1 MPKKSSR
8 VHVRAAVRSLL
19 PAAVCCVLG
28 GALATS
34 CVDGAFMGPGQ
45 DPDDV
50 GNNPP
55 PPPPE
60 PDPFAPAEA
69 RLRRLAS
76 WQIRNAI
83 GDILGSDAAAV
94 VTPPDDVPL
103 NGFYSV
109 GAASLSLSPIDVER
123 VEQSAFWAAQAAVH
137 GEATQSWRVCAP
149 ASFDDRGCMEQIV
162 GAVGR
167 RAFRR
172 PLTSEQLTRFTDV
185 GMGAATA
192 YGDFDLGLE
201 FAVAG
206 LFQSPQF
213 LYQVEIGVPLAGG
226 TEGDPNAR
234 ALDGYEIAS
243 RLSFFLL
250 GTTPS
255 DGLLD
260 AAARGDLDD
269 ATGVGLYAESMLADP
284 RAKAAVELY
293 FDERLQLTQM
303 LGMNRAIDGY
313 TDDIQSFMREETLRF
328 IGDIVWDR
336 NADARELFFADFTYL
351 NDPLASYYGLPLPG
365 TGAQFARVTLDP
377 STSRGGLLTQGAF
390 LSRFAHLD
398 RSSPTLRGKFVR
410 EALMCQAIGAP
421 PNDVDTT
428 LPELSDD
435 DTPRTT
441 RQRIEQH
448 MEEPR
453 CASCHIGM
461 DPIGFAFEAF
471 DQGGRFRTTD
481 NGLPVDSSG
490 DLDGQVVDGARGLS
504 SVLKEDATI
513 PGCLVRNLFRHGV
526 GHIEERSEDASL
538 FLVESA
544 FEDAGYRLRDLL
556 FFIATSD
563 AFRLV
568 TPPGGAP

>member
-1 MPKKSSR
+1 
-8 VHVRAAVRSLL
+8 
-19 PAAVCCVLG
+19 
-28 GALATS
+28 
-34 CVDGAFMGPGQ
+34 
-45 DPDDV
+45 
-50 GNNPP
+50 
-55 PPPPE
+55 
-60 PDPFAPAEA
+60 
-69 RLRRLAS
+69 
-76 WQIRNAI
+76 
-83 GDILGSDAAAV
+83 
-94 VTPPDDVPL
+94 
-103 NGFYSV
+103 
-109 GAASLSLSPIDVER
+109 
-123 VEQSAFWAAQAAVH
+123 
-137 GEATQSWRVCAP
+137 
-149 ASFDDRGCMEQIV
+149 
-162 GAVGR
+162 
-167 RAFRR
+167 
-172 PLTSEQLTRFTDV
+172 
-185 GMGAATA
+185 
-192 YGDFDLGLE
+192 
-201 FAVAG
+201 
-206 LFQSPQF
+206 
-213 LYQVEIGVPLAGG
+213 
-226 TEGDPNAR
+226 
-234 ALDGYEIAS
+234 
-243 RLSFFLL
+243 
-250 GTTPS
+250 
-255 DGLLD
+255 
-260 AAARGDLDD
+260 
-269 ATGVGLYAESMLADP
+269 
-284 RAKAAVELY
+284 
-293 FDERLQLTQM
+293 
-303 LGMNRAIDGY
+303 
-313 TDDIQSFMREETLRF
+313 MREETLRF

-556 FFIATSD
+556 FFIAPSD